1 MHYREWKRKWF
12 SENFVNSTY
21 DWLYFPDQD
30 KIISYHAD
38 TGIEVQMST
47 DYWKEFSMNT
57 YASTHKSLTVD
68 QKLDKII
75 NMLENRN
82 E

>member
-12 SENFVNSTY
+12 SENFTNSTY
-21 DWLYFPDQD
+21 DWLYFPEQD
-30 KIISYHAD
+30 KIVSYHAD
-38 TGIEVQMST
+38 TGIEVQMLA
-47 DYWKEFSMNT
+47 DYWKEFSINT
-57 YASTHKSLTVD
+57 YVSVHKPLTVD